1 MHIFVQQLSQTYF
14 RTCST
19 LLRRCCG
26 IVGFH
31 GGAGGLQWSCENSSI
46 CNTSHLFHGIA
57 IIFRTTTT
65 TAPRLCYQHVSGVSD
80 SSACGAHGSGASGSD
95 SCNGGG
101 GDIHDGGGDSGHDAC
116 DSGHGACGGD
126 RAVPPV
132 E

>member
-1 MHIFVQQLSQTYF
+1 MES
-14 RTCST
+14 SASM
-19 LLRRCCG
+19 
-26 IVGFH
+26 VGQ
-31 GGAGGLQWSCENSSI
+31 GACNGVVRILQSSI

-101 GDIHDGGGDSGHDAC
+101 GDIHDGGGHDAC
-116 DSGHGACGGD
+116 DGGHGACGGD
-126 RAVPPV
+126 RGSSTCRVGRFPTKQYIYIAICKLHL
-132 E
+132 